1 MTSNNFILASSAVGS
16 AAEELT
22 KHLFL
27 QIVVILCVTQ
37 VVVRISR
44 RFLGQTNVAGEILAG
59 IILGPSVFGALAPNV
74 SASIFTTS
82 TSPIFVGLAQLA
94 LVLLMFQIGM
104 EFEFGSSLGGSKKSV
119 TAISL
124 TGILFPFTL
133 GYFAAPWFHDAMA
146 EPRPNLLGFRLFFA
160 TAMSITAIPILG
172 RIFMELRLSHTRI
185 AALTI
190 GAAAID
196 DICGWLILGIISA
209 IVTSNFSMVNVSI
222 RLLALAVFLAFVFG
236 VVRKPLGRFIVAQ
249 IRRHGELRAEV
260 FALILV
266 VLFISALI
274 TSYIGVFA
282 IIGGFIIGVALHQE
296 REFVEEWKARS
307 TGLVNTLLLP
317 LFFTYTGLRTDI
329 GTLSTASAWFQC
341 GLVCLIAF
349 VGKLGGAYVAA
360 RACGEQH
367 RHALAIGVC
376 MNTRA
381 LMELIALNIGYDLGV
396 LPRQMYTMLVIMA
409 LVSTYMATPLIRWL
423 MSKERAPIEPRAEL
437 GDSTGAPIV
446 SVPPS

>member
-1 MTSNNFILASSAVGS
+1 VTSNFQLLASSAVGTH
-16 AAEELT
+16 AEDLA
-22 KHLFL
+22 KRLFL
-27 QIVVILCVTQ
+27 QILVILCVTQ
-37 VVVRISR
+37 IVVWISR
-44 RFLGQTNVAGEILAG
+44 RFLGQTRVAGEILAG
-59 IILGPSVFGALAPNV
+59 IVLGPSVLGALAPNV
-74 SASIFTTS
+74 SSAIFHPS

-104 EFEFGSSLGGSKKSV
+104 EFEFGSSLGQSKKSMV
-119 TAISL
+119 AISL
-124 TGILFPFTL
+124 TGILFPFAL
-133 GYFAAPWFHDAMA
+133 GYAFAPWFHASMT

-196 DICGWLILGIISA
+196 DICGWLILGVVSA
-209 IVTSNFSMVNVSI
+209 IVTSNFSVADVSI
-222 RLLALAVFLAFVFG
+222 RLLFLVGFVAIVFG
-236 VVRKPLGRFIVAQ
+236 VVRKPLARFIVSQ
-249 IRRHGELRAEV
+249 IRRYGEMRGEV
-260 FALILV
+260 LVLILLT
-266 VLFISALI
+266 LFASALA

-282 IIGGFIIGVALHQE
+282 IIGGFIVGVALHHE
-296 REFVEEWKARS
+296 REIVDEWKQRMS
-307 TGLVNTLLLP
+307 GLVNNLLLP

-329 GTLSTASAWFQC
+329 GTLSTANAWIEC
-341 GLVCLIAF
+341 ALVCTIAF

-360 RACGEQH
+360 RASGETR
-367 RHALAIGVC
+367 RHALTIGVC

-423 MSKERAPIEPRAEL
+423 MASERAPDGLPVSSV
-437 GDSTGAPIV
+437 DSA
-446 SVPPS
+446 SVTSVR